1 MKITVSPTRMELLR
15 LQKRLSIAVRGHKL
29 LKDKLEGLIQ
39 EFLPIVEEYKKMR
52 LEVDRELPRV
62 MRMFILARIASD
74 RQTIE
79 SALVQSQAPLKL
91 SFEQRR
97 VMSVLVP
104 SLSVEFGRE
113 GAGYSFLDTP
123 ADLDSAI
130 SDLRE
135 YFPKLVSL
143 AELEQTIWLLSLE
156 IEKTRRRVNALEY
169 VLIPQIRESLKY
181 IRSKLEELERS
192 NITRLMK
199 VKEII
204 ASGKET

>member
-1 MKITVSPTRMELLR
+1 MRIAVSPTRMEFLR
-15 LQKRLSIAVRGHKL
+15 LQKRLAIAVRGHKL

-39 EFLPIVEEYKKMR
+39 EFLPIVEEYRKMR
-52 LEVDRELPRV
+52 LEVDRELPGV
-62 MRMFILARIASD
+62 MRMFVLARIASD
-74 RQTIE
+74 RHTIE
-79 SALVQSQAPLKL
+79 SALIQSQATLKL
-91 SFEQRR
+91 SSEQKRI
-97 VMSVLVP
+97 MSVPVP

-123 ADLDSAI
+123 AELDSAI

-135 YFPKLVSL
+135 YFPKLVRL
-143 AELEQTIWLLSLE
+143 AELEQMVWLLSIE

-169 VLIPQIRESLKY
+169 VMIPQIRESLRY

-192 NITRLMK
+192 TITRLMK

-204 ASGKET
+204 ASGKKA